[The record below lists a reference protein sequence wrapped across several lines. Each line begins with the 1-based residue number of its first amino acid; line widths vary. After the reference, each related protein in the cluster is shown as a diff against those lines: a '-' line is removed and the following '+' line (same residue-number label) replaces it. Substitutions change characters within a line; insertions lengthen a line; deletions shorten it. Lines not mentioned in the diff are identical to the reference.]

1 MNDVVRLEWPSLQI
15 GLIRVANPP
24 VNAISHAVRLGLVAA
39 VEEAAK
45 RAEAQMLVLA
55 CDGRTFMAGADI
67 REFGKPWEPPGL
79 PEVVDALEA
88 SRLPIVAAI
97 HGNAL
102 GGGLE
107 VALGCH
113 FRVAVAGARL
123 GFPEVNLGLI
133 PGAQGTQRAPRLMGV
148 SDALGMIVTGKPIRA
163 ERAVELGLLDAVVPL
178 EAGEDGPVAAA
189 IAFAAAHS
197 DQPPRRL
204 SEVAVPALDQ
214 APAVLDAA
222 RERLEREAP
231 GQTAPAFAVQ
241 AVATLLEHGTGGTRA
256 AFDEGVAVERDLFQ
270 QALASPQSAA
280 LRHVFFGERE
290 VARVPGVDRETSVRE
305 IRQAAVIGGGTMGT
319 GIAICLLDAGVE
331 VCMVERD
338 WAPLTKAFDAIQ
350 AHYERAVTKGRI
362 PEAVAEQRTRQLR
375 GERDLAALGDVD
387 LVIEA
392 VFEDMSLKQDIFRRL
407 DGICRD
413 GAILATNTSTLDV
426 DEIAAVTSRPSDV
439 LGLHFFSP
447 ANAMRLLEIVRGAKT
462 DNEVLAT
469 ALKLGKRLRKV
480 SVVSGVCRGFIGN
493 RMVDPYLREMNQ
505 LLLEGASPSQIDAAM
520 ETFGCALGPC
530 KVSDLAGIDVGYR
543 IHQHLPERPADPGFF
558 VLEGA
563 LVSRERLGQ
572 KSGAGFYRYEPEAPY
587 RALPD
592 PQVDALI
599 AQTAG
604 DLGITRRSIDA
615 EEIVER
621 CLLALINEG
630 ARVLDDGIALRSVD
644 IDIIYVN
651 GYGFPAWRGGPMF
664 HGDTLGAKHVS
675 ARLRALGERLGNEHG
690 YYDVAPLVQRLADTG
705 ESFQSVKAPGLK

>member
-1 MNDVVRLEWPSLQI
+1 MNDVVRLEWPSPQI

-45 RAEAQMLVLA
+45 HGHAKMLVLA

-88 SRLPIVAAI
+88 STLPIVAAI

-107 VALGCH
+107 IALGCH
-113 FRVAVAGARL
+113 YRVAAAGARL

-148 SDALGMIVTGKPIRA
+148 SEALTMIVTGKPIRA
-163 ERAVELGLLDAVVPL
+163 ERAAELGLIDAVVAL
-178 EAGEDGPVAAA
+178 EDGEDAPIAAA
-189 IAFAAAHS
+189 MAFAEARQDQAA
-197 DQPPRRL
+197 RRL
-204 SEVAVPALDQ
+204 REVPVPDIAQ
-214 APAVLDAA
+214 APAVLGAV
-222 RERLEREAP
+222 RSRLEREAP

-241 AVATLLEHGTGGTRA
+241 AVEAVVGHGTDGTRA
-256 AFDEGVAVERDLFQ
+256 AFDAGVAVERDLFQ

-280 LRHVFFGERE
+280 LRHIFFGERE
-290 VARVPGVDRETSVRE
+290 VARVPGVSRDTPVRE

-319 GIAICLLDAGVE
+319 GIAMCLLDAGIE
-331 VCMVERD
+331 VCLVEQD
-338 WAPLTKAFDAIQ
+338 WPLLTKAINTIQ
-350 AHYERAVTKGRI
+350 AQYERAVAKGRL
-362 PEAVAEQRTRQLR
+362 PEAVAGQRIRQLR
-375 GERDLAALGDVD
+375 GERDLAALGEVD

-407 DGICRD
+407 DGVCRD

-426 DEIAAVTSRPSDV
+426 DEIAAVTSRPGDV
-439 LGLHFFSP
+439 VGLHFFSP
-447 ANAMRLLEIVRGAKT
+447 ANVMRLLEIVRGAKT
-462 DNEVLAT
+462 SEEVLAT
-469 ALKLGKRLRKV
+469 SLKLGKRLRKV
-480 SVVSGVCRGFIGN
+480 SVVAGVCRGFIGN

-505 LLLEGASPSQIDAAM
+505 LLLEGASPSEIDAAM
-520 ETFGCALGPC
+520 EGFGWALGPC

-543 IHQHLPERPADPGFF
+543 IHQHLPEKPADPGFF

-572 KSGAGFYRYEPEAPY
+572 KSGAGFYRYEPDAPY
-587 RALPD
+587 KAVPD

-599 AQTAG
+599 EETAA
-604 DLGITRRSIDA
+604 DLGIARRSIDA
-615 EEIVER
+615 EEIIER
-621 CLLALINEG
+621 CMLALINEG

-644 IDIIYVN
+644 IDIVYVN

-664 HGDTLGAKHVS
+664 HGDTLGPKHV
-675 ARLRALGERLGNEHG
+675 AERLRALGERLGNEHG
-690 YYDVAPLVQRLADTG
+690 YYDVAPLVERLAESG
-705 ESFQSVKAPGLK
+705 EQFQSIKAPGLK